1 MAHLLWDKTKDFIT
15 RAFTVIFIATIV
27 IWFLQSFNFRFD
39 LVDDPGQSILAWLSG
54 LLAPVFKP
62 IGLGDWRIVTAF
74 ISGFLAKESVVS
86 TLEVLNVTAALTTLT
101 AIPILLFSLL
111 YTPCVAA
118 IAAIRRELGM
128 RWALFVVLFQCLVA
142 WLCAGAGY
150 LIASLFL

>member
-1 MAHLLWDKTKDFIT
+1 MAAIDWDSLGFDAYRTRTLILSHYVNGEWSPIKVTEDFFFTLDPFAQMNHYAISCFEGLK
-15 RAFTVIFIATIV
+15 AF
-27 IWFLQSFNFRFD
+27 RH
-39 LVDDPGQSILAWLSG
+39 
-54 LLAPVFKP
+54 

-128 RWALFVVLFQCLVA
+128 RSQARRTGC
-142 WLCAGAGY
+142 G
-150 LIASLFL
+150 SER